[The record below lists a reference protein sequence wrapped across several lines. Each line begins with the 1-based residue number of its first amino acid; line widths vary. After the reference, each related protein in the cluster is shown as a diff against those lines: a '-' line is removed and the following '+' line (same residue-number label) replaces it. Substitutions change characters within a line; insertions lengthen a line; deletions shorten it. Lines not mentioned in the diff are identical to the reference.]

1 MLVAPF
7 MQLSAA
13 DRYPAQRPPP
23 VHVEA
28 QRAIRFDC
36 SPVTFQASWCRD

>member
-7 MQLSAA
+7 VQLDAA

-23 VHVEA
+23 VRIEA
-28 QRAIRFDC
+28 QQAIRFDC
-36 SPVTFQASWCRD
+36 SPVTFRASCCRD